1 MNSSSGNV
9 VLYWGV
15 SVLLFV
21 CSECLICVHAVF
33 AILRLRGRPGRDDSQ
48 SALWDY
54 LGGQI
59 CHHVENA
66 CPKTVP
72 QCTLKPSRPGL
83 PRNLKVANSV
93 RSRKNN

>member
-48 SALWDY
+48 RGIVGLF
-54 LGGQI
+54 GGT
-59 CHHVENA
+59 N
-66 CPKTVP
+66 
-72 QCTLKPSRPGL
+72 L
-83 PRNLKVANSV
+83 PPC
-93 RSRKNN
+93 